1 VVRNKLCLGNFEIK
15 VLINEMQSYIVNFLS
30 RKYVM
35 RSCQT
40 CQKLKWLHKKAN
52 VQELFG
58 HQAKEKLETIFEK
71 KKKDN

>member
-1 VVRNKLCLGNFEIK
+1 
-15 VLINEMQSYIVNFLS
+15 
-30 RKYVM
+30 M

-71 KKKDN
+71 KKGKIIRLIIAKLNKKIKKTRI